1 MLCMLF
7 KKRVGLDIK
16 IIRPSTLF
24 GVNDFSGNRVLDIF
38 LRSCLRN
45 EPVTVFDANKVLRFT
60 SVEDVYGAIK
70 CQLRKNNTFKFQD
83 GALNIVTPEKY
94 SVLELAQL
102 IKTKTGSTSEINCL
116 ASESGFVNKN
126 GPELDLIS
134 LNSTVFLKDWLSSL
148 T

>member
-1 MLCMLF
+1 MLF
-7 KKRVGLDIK
+7 KKRGGLDIK

-38 LRSCLRN
+38 MRSCLRN
-45 EPVTVFDANKVLRFT
+45 EPVTVVDANKVLRFT

-70 CQLRKNNTFKFQD
+70 CQLRKSNTFKFRD

-102 IKTKTGSTSEINCL
+102 IKAKTGSATEINCL
-116 ASESGFVNKN
+116 VSEGGFLNKS
-126 GPELDLIS
+126 GPEVDLAS
-134 LNSTVFLKDWLSSL
+134 LNSTVFLEDWLSSI